1 MPELLHGEIT
11 SDIIQDAIDVH
22 KELGPGLPKKAY
34 SAALSHMLKQQGH
47 AVETDVEL
55 PVLFQE
61 QEFECGFTVDMLVDD
76 NVLVEI
82 RCLERMNTFHEAQ
95 FRSILKQSDMEVGL
109 MINFYSRRL
118 RDGLRRQDMA
128 ERSERIERNQQ
139 RAAEEA
145 DDADT
150 EDVAVEVESASETV
164 TEE

>member
-34 SAALSHMLKQQGH
+34 STALAHMLKAQGH
-47 AVETDVEL
+47 NVEVDVDM

-61 QEFECGFTVDMLVDD
+61 HEFDCGFTVDMLVDD

-82 RCLERMNTFHEAQ
+82 RCLEKMTTFHEAQ

-139 RAAEEA
+139 RERDEHT
-145 DDADT
+145 DDTD
-150 EDVAVEVESASETV
+150 EDVSVEVEASTEAV